1 MIKSIAC
8 VTCLY
13 AGTDRMEFEV
23 EVCQA
28 RVRATE
34 KLTLS
39 PTARGNFKIL
49 EKFCHRHGLDVR
61 EFIQKLSEASEEPSL
76 SILGGAA

>member
-1 MIKSIAC
+1 MKTIAC

-13 AGTDRMEFEV
+13 SGTDRMEFEV

-28 RVRATE
+28 RTRATE

-39 PTARGNFKIL
+39 PATKGNFKVL
-49 EKFCHRHGLDVR
+49 ERFCERHGLDLR
-61 EFIQKLSEASEEPSL
+61 EFIQKLSSASEEPTL

>member
-1 MIKSIAC
+1 MKTVAE

-13 AGTDRMEFEV
+13 SGSDRIEFEI

-39 PTARGNFKIL
+39 PTTRGNFKIL
-49 EKFCHRHGLDVR
+49 ERFCEKHGLDVR
-61 EFIQKLSEASEEPSL
+61 EFIKKLSEASEEPAL